1 MRISDWSS
9 DVCSSDLA
17 HMPPDR
23 PPVHLCAAPMTHA
36 AGVVALSLM
45 GHGATNVVMNG
56 VQLPALMETIERH
69 GVTYLFLPPTAIYVL
84 LAHAEVRRFAYS
96 PLEYFVFAAA
106 PMSVDK
112 LREAH
117 GGCGPVIQQ
126 TYSRAAA
133 GM

>member
-69 GVTYLFLPPTAIYVL
+69 GVTYLFLRS
-84 LAHAEVRRFAYS
+84 EERRVGH
-96 PLEYFVFAAA
+96 EC
-106 PMSVDK
+106 D
-112 LREAH
+112 RT
-117 GGCGPVIQQ
+117 C
-126 TYSRAAA
+126 TSRGDPAL
-133 GM
+133 